1 MGAPNK
7 IYLAYEYSEIDPLPP
22 GVTAKQVFGK
32 DVCYIRKDAL
42 LEWAEKE
49 LERLYE
55 LIPDAHKVEDET
67 ATPMEIRYLG
77 QYMQMESVI
86 DKLNEM

>member
-1 MGAPNK
+1 MIPDK
-7 IYLAYEYSEIDPLPP
+7 IYLPKEEVEDRMPWIATPYEDDPNW
-22 GVTAKQVFGK
+22 
-32 DVCYIRKDAL
+32 DECYIRKDAL

-67 ATPMEIRYLG
+67 ATPMEMRYLG

>member
-1 MGAPNK
+1 MKAPDV
-7 IYLAYEYSEIDPLPP
+7 IYVEFSEDVNLAFEEQPFEETP
-22 GVTAKQVFGK
+22 A
-32 DVCYIRKDAL
+32 YIRKDAL

-55 LIPDAHKVEDET
+55 LIPDTHKVEDET
-67 ATPMEIRYLG
+67 ATPMEMRYLG